1 MAEDASSVEA
11 MLRLLG
17 ERVQSGVA
25 KLHPPSAK
33 TLAAV
38 DQIVTEQWQREQ
50 QVNQMLSQGDP
61 SKGQNPTQ
69 EHSLG
74 QGHEAKPEKDLSAE
88 KAPGK
93 KDRSQSQNRSKSTGQ
108 NKDQG
113 HDHDHGHDHGH

>member
-11 MLRLLG
+11 MLKLLG

-25 KLHPPSAK
+25 KLHPPSTK

-69 EHSLG
+69 EQSLG
-74 QGHEAKPEKDLSAE
+74 QAHEAKLEKDLSEE

-93 KDRSQSQNRSKSTGQ
+93 KERSPSQNRSKPTGQ
-108 NKDQG
+108 SNDQG
-113 HDHDHGHDHGH
+113 HDHDPGHDHGH

>member
-1 MAEDASSVEA
+1 MAEDASRVEA

-38 DQIVTEQWQREQ
+38 NQIVTEQWQREQ

-69 EHSLG
+69 EQSL
-74 QGHEAKPEKDLSAE
+74 
-88 KAPGK
+88 APGHQAEPDK
-93 KDRSQSQNRSKSTGQ
+93 GISGEKSPGKERSPSRTKSKSTGPS
-108 NKDQG
+108 KDHGHDQG
-113 HDHDHGHDHGH
+113 HDHGH